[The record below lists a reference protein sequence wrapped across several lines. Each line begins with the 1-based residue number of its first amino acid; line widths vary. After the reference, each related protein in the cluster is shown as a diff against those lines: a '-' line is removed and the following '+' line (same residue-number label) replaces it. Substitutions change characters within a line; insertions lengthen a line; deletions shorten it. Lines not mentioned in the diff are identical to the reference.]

1 MEKLVDNLLEKLFGN
16 IGLQINIIAS
26 IVLLVAGLVVLV
38 FSKKNGSKRQKT
50 IALILVGVGCVGL
63 LKGVIWLML

>member
-50 IALILVGVGCVGL
+50 IVLILVGVGCVGL

>member
-1 MEKLVDNLLEKLFGN
+1 MENLVDNLLEKLFGN

-26 IVLLVAGLVVLV
+26 IVLLVTGLVVLV

>member
-26 IVLLVAGLVVLV
+26 IVLLVAGLIVLV
-38 FSKKNGSKRQKT
+38 FGKESGSKRQKT
-50 IALILVGVGCVGL
+50 IALIVIGIGCVGL
-63 LKGVIWLML
+63 LKGVIWLVL

>member
-1 MEKLVDNLLEKLFGN
+1 MENFVDNLLEKLFGN

-26 IVLLVAGLVVLV
+26 IVLLVTGLVVLV

-50 IALILVGVGCVGL
+50 IALILIGIGCVGL

>member
-1 MEKLVDNLLEKLFGN
+1 MENLVDNLLEKLFGN

-26 IVLLVAGLVVLV
+26 IVLLVTGLVVLV

-50 IALILVGVGCVGL
+50 IALILIGIGCVGL

>member
-38 FSKKNGSKRQKT
+38 FSKNNGSKRQKT

>member
-1 MEKLVDNLLEKLFGN
+1 MENLVDNLLEKLFGN

-50 IALILVGVGCVGL
+50 IALIVIGIGCVGL
-63 LKGVIWLML
+63 LKGVIWLVL

>member
-50 IALILVGVGCVGL
+50 IALILVGVGCIGS

>member
-26 IVLLVAGLVVLV
+26 IVLLVAGLIVLV
-38 FSKKNGSKRQKT
+38 FGKKSGSKRQKT
-50 IALILVGVGCVGL
+50 IALIVIGIGCVGL
-63 LKGVIWLML
+63 LKGVIWLVL

>member
-50 IALILVGVGCVGL
+50 IALILVGVGCVGF

>member
-1 MEKLVDNLLEKLFGN
+1 MENLVDNLLEKLFGN

-63 LKGVIWLML
+63 LKGVIC

>member
-1 MEKLVDNLLEKLFGN
+1 MENLVDNLLEKLFGN